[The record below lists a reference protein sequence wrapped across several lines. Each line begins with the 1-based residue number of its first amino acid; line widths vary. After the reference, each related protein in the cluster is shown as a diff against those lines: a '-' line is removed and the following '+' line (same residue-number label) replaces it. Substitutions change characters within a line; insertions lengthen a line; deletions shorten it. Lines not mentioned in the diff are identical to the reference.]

1 MTAAP
6 LRSGI
11 ISIMVEEVNSPVAA
25 VIGDGMDDGGS
36 GSCPSATSASSSA
49 FTWPATAA
57 AHKTPE
63 LTLTAAEG
71 CGDSSILSD
80 GGGEPRARQLYHYW
94 LRRHPAAAG
103 GGCPTC
109 SRRAS
114 DGDSRRLA
122 RGERCCQCGQRL
134 AAEGYIS

>member
-1 MTAAP
+1 
-6 LRSGI
+6 
-11 ISIMVEEVNSPVAA
+11 MVEEVNSPAA
-25 VIGDGMDDGGS
+25 VVGDGMDDGDS
-36 GSCPSATSASSSA
+36 GSCPSAATSAGSSA

-71 CGDSSILSD
+71 GGDSSILSD
-80 GGGEPRARQLYHYW
+80 ACGEPRARQLYHYW
-94 LRRHPAAAG
+94 LRRHPAAAAGG

>member
-6 LRSGI
+6 LTSG
-11 ISIMVEEVNSPVAA
+11 ISIMVEEVHSPAA

-36 GSCPSATSASSSA
+36 GSCPSATSACSSA

-71 CGDSSILSD
+71 GGDSSILSD

-103 GGCPTC
+103 GCLTC

-114 DGDSRRLA
+114 EGDSRRLA

>member
-1 MTAAP
+1 MTAAQP
-6 LRSGI
+6 RSGL

-36 GSCPSATSASSSA
+36 GSCPSATSAGSA

-71 CGDSSILSD
+71 SGDSSILSD

-94 LRRHPAAAG
+94 LRRHPAAA

>member
-6 LRSGI
+6 LRSEI
-11 ISIMVEEVNSPVAA
+11 ISIMVEEVHSPAA
-25 VIGDGMDDGGS
+25 VVVGDGMDDGGS
-36 GSCPSATSASSSA
+36 GSCPSATAAGST
-49 FTWPATAA
+49 FTWPAMA

-63 LTLTAAEG
+63 LTLTEAEVS
-71 CGDSSILSD
+71 GDSSILSY

-94 LRRHPAAAG
+94 LRRHPAAA